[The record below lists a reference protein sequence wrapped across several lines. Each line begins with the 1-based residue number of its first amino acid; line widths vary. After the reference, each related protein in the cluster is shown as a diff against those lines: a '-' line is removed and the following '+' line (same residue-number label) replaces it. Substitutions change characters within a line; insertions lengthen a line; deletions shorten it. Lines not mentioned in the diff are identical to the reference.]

1 MLSCREVTTCGR
13 VSGAEGRRRSQGS
26 PPGAENPSEEEEASQ
41 VSWGKLLLFMVDAP
55 VFVKC
60 SYPLVS
66 LKGSLPLLC
75 YLTKADKWALCE
87 VTTGYSP
94 PT

>member
-1 MLSCREVTTCGR
+1 MTTCGR
-13 VSGAEGRRRSQGS
+13 VSGAKGRRRSQEN
-26 PPGAENPSEEEEASQ
+26 PPGAGNPLEEEEASQ
-41 VSWGKLLLFMVDAP
+41 VSWGKLLLLVVDAP

-66 LKGSLPLLC
+66 LKGSLPLHC